1 MRAEKIFNKKGSSVK
16 KEIFY
21 RVQGF
26 AFVLTDSKKVKHSSE
41 YVWRGPVSMVL
52 CYQEKISYG

>member
-1 MRAEKIFNKKGSSVK
+1 MRAEKTFNKKGSSVK

-52 CYQEKISYG
+52 C